1 MLLPFLFAIVLPF
14 LLVFWPFLASNQYL
28 FWPSVPPRML
38 RIVVI
43 WMNVIIFEIVV
54 SLSPIFDIYHKLTCA
69 NSQSHSVSSS
79 IVDVMRSEFG
89 SLFSVECDISFVVL
103 EVLES
108 FSLDFCS
115 RTKNQIVDFVYYTK
129 LEVAIL

>member
-1 MLLPFLFAIVLPF
+1 
-14 LLVFWPFLASNQYL
+14 
-28 FWPSVPPRML
+28 ML

-43 WMNVIIFEIVV
+43 RMNVIIFEIVV